1 MRKRRTSSV
10 READVVDRFWLTGL
24 NPYFSRMESMIWG
37 KLATGM
43 LARRTMGMWMGSPW
57 GWGAARAHGRNASAR
72 KESIVSG
79 AMQSVVYSL
88 SDIKD
93 NAGL

>member
-72 KESIVSG
+72 KESIVKWG
-79 AMQSVVYSL
+79 
-88 SDIKD
+88 
-93 NAGL
+93 NAKCCL